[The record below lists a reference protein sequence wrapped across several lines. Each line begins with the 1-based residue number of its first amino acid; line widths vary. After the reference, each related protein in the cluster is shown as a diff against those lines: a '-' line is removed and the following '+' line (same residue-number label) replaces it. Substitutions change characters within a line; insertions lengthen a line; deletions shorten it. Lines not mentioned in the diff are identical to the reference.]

1 LSCTQIPKT
10 QRVKKDIQPF
20 QDGLDIILNLK
31 PVTFTYNEKSGY
43 ADLNKRFVGF
53 IAQDVEKIAPY
64 MVETFNDASG
74 PSGLSDKRVFDES
87 ALTKILV
94 NAV

>member
-1 LSCTQIPKT
+1 
-10 QRVKKDIQPF
+10 
-20 QDGLDIILNLK
+20 
-31 PVTFTYNEKSGY
+31 
-43 ADLNKRFVGF
+43 LNKRFVGF